1 VTQTAD
7 EHAGASGSSQESS
20 TTSSTTYFDKRTPFT
35 GEEYLESL
43 RDGREIWIYG
53 ERVKDVTTHP
63 AFRNTVRMLA
73 RLYDALS
80 DPAHKDALTA
90 ETDTGNGNVTHPFYK
105 GPRSAEEL
113 VASRDAIAEWAKITY
128 GWMGRAPD
136 YKASFLA
143 TLGANPDYYDPY
155 AENARRWYQ
164 HCQETVAFVNHA
176 IVNPPVDRDRP
187 LDEVRDV
194 YMHVEKEVDGGLI
207 VSGAK
212 VVATTSTLT
221 HYNFIANNGALPIKT
236 APFAFVC
243 IVPNDSPG
251 LKLICRPSYE
261 MTASVMGSPFDYPL
275 SSRLDENDSIIIF
288 DKVFVPWENVF
299 AYADI
304 DKVNNFFPKS
314 GFLPRFMF
322 HGCTRLAVKMDF
334 LAGLLL
340 KAVEATGAKDF
351 RGVQA
356 QVGEVLAFRNLFW
369 GLTDAMARTTEPWTP
384 GYVSPNLSYALAYRV
399 MSSIA
404 MTRIKETFDNALASA
419 LIYLPSHASD
429 FKVPELRGLL
439 DQFVRGSNGYEA
451 VDRVKLMKL
460 VWDATGTEFGGRHLL
475 YERNYFGNHESIRFE
490 TLFAAEAMGQT
501 SQYKGFAEQCM
512 AEYDL
517 DGWTVPDLINPDDIN
532 VIGRS

>member
-1 VTQTAD
+1 MAQVAPT
-7 EHAGASGSSQESS
+7 
-20 TTSSTTYFDKRTPFT
+20 TTYFDKHTPFT

-43 RDGREIWIYG
+43 KDGREIYIYG

-73 RLYDALS
+73 RLYDALN
-80 DPAHKDALTA
+80 DPARRDVLTT
-90 ETDTGNGNVTHPFYK
+90 ETDTGNGDVTHPFYK
-105 GPRSAEEL
+105 GPKSIEDL
-113 VASRDAIAEWAKITY
+113 FASRDAIAEWARVTY

-143 TLGANPDYYDPY
+143 TLGANADYYQPY
-155 AENARRWYQ
+155 KENALFWYR

-176 IVNPPVDRDRP
+176 IVNPPVDRNRP
-187 LDEVRDV
+187 LDDVKDV

-221 HYNFIANNGALPIKT
+221 HYNFIANNAALPIKT
-236 APFAFVC
+236 EPFAFVC

-251 LKLICRPSYE
+251 LKLFCRPSYE
-261 MTASVMGSPFDYPL
+261 MMAATVGSPFDYPL
-275 SSRLDENDSIIIF
+275 SSRVDENDSIIVF

-299 AYADI
+299 TYADVE
-304 DKVNNFFPKS
+304 KANNFFPRS

-322 HGCTRLAVKMDF
+322 HGCSRLAVKMDF

-340 KAVEATGAKDF
+340 KAVASTGVGDF

-356 QVGEVLAFRNLFW
+356 QVGEVLAWRNLFW
-369 GLTDAMARTTEPWTP
+369 GLTDAMCGNPDPWTE
-384 GYVSPNLSYALAYRV
+384 GYVNPNLNSALAYRV

-404 MTRIKETFDNALASA
+404 MTRIKEIVENTMASA
-419 LIYLPSHASD
+419 LVYLPSHVSD
-429 FKVPELRGLL
+429 FKNDEIRPYLE
-439 DQFVRGSNGYEA
+439 QYVRGTGDQPAEE
-451 VDRVKLMKL
+451 RVKLMKL
-460 VWDATGTEFGGRHLL
+460 LWDAIGTEFGGRHLL
-475 YERNYFGNHESIRFE
+475 YERNYFGDHESIRFQV
-490 TLFAAEAMGQT
+490 LGAAEASGDAER
-501 SQYKGFAEQCM
+501 YRGFAEQCM

-532 VIGRS
+532 VVLKNLHAQ

>member
-1 VTQTAD
+1 MAQVAPTLTHFQRR
-7 EHAGASGSSQESS
+7 S
-20 TTSSTTYFDKRTPFT
+20 PFT

-63 AFRNTVRMLA
+63 AFRNTVRMIA
-73 RLYDALS
+73 RLYDALH
-80 DPAHKDALTA
+80 DPERRATLTT

-105 GPRSAEEL
+105 APRSVEDL
-113 VASRDAIAEWAKITY
+113 VASRDAIAEWARITY

-143 TLGANPDYYDPY
+143 TLGGNPDYYVPY
-155 AENARRWYQ
+155 TENANNWYK
-164 HCQETVAFVNHA
+164 HCQESVAFVNHA
-176 IVNPPVDRDRP
+176 IVNPPVDRQRP
-187 LDEVRDV
+187 LDDVKDV
-194 YMHVEKEVDGGLI
+194 YMHVEKETDGGLI

-236 APFAFVC
+236 EPFAFVC
-243 IVPNDSPG
+243 IVPTDAPG
-251 LKLICRPSYE
+251 VKLICRPSYE

-275 SSRLDENDSIIIF
+275 SSRMDENDSIIVF
-288 DKVFVPWENVF
+288 DNVFVPWEQVF
-299 AYADI
+299 AYRDI

-322 HGCTRLAVKMDF
+322 HGCTRLAVKLDF
-334 LAGLLL
+334 LAGLML
-340 KAVEATGAKDF
+340 KAVDSTGVKDF

-356 QVGEVLAFRNLFW
+356 QIGELLAFRNLFW
-369 GLTDAMARTTEPWTP
+369 GLTDAMARTVEPWTP
-384 GYVSPNLSYALAYRV
+384 GYVSPNLSYALSYRV
-399 MSSIA
+399 MSSIV
-404 MTRIKETFDNALASA
+404 MTRIKEMVDNTMASA
-419 LIYLPSHASD
+419 LIYLPSHAVD
-429 FKVPELRGLL
+429 FKSEDVRPYL
-439 DQFVRGSNGYEA
+439 DQYVRGSHGQSA

-460 VWDATGTEFGGRHLL
+460 LWDATGTEFGGRHLL

-490 TLFAAEAMGQT
+490 TLFAAEGMGQT
-501 SQYKGFAEQCM
+501 EKYKAFAEQCM

-517 DGWTVPDLINPDDIN
+517 DGWTVDDLINPDDVNQI
-532 VIGRS
+532 IRRGA